1 MRAVVI
7 DQFGPSS
14 VMQVRDVERPAI
26 GPDQALVEVHA
37 SSVNPIDWK
46 LRDGQMSSFFKLDFP
61 KILGADFAGIVA
73 EIGSSVSRVEVGDAV
88 IGRSVASTGGAYAE
102 FIAIDAGNL
111 SAKPDSLGF
120 DDAAA
125 IPLAGTTALQCLRD
139 CGQVKPGDR
148 VLVIGGSGG
157 VGIFAVQV
165 AKAMGAHVTSVCS
178 TANLDLVSSLGAD
191 KVIDYTKQD
200 ALETDQPYDVIY
212 DTIGLQKIDDARAVL
227 TAHGIYVTL
236 VPAEG
241 IEFFTRGETER
252 ADKGGYFVMST
263 PSGDDQDVLVEWVR
277 QGKLRPVID
286 SVFTLDQTDQA
297 HARSET
303 LRAKGKIIIKVK

>member
-1 MRAVVI
+1 MKAVVI

-14 VMQVRDVERPAI
+14 VLQVRDVKRPTI
-26 GPDQALVEVHA
+26 GPNQALVEVHA

-46 LRDGQMSSFFKLDFP
+46 LRDGQMRSFFKLDFP
-61 KILGADFAGIVA
+61 KILGADIAGIVA
-73 EIGSSVSRVEVGDAV
+73 EIGESVSRFKVGDAV
-88 IGRSVASTGGAYAE
+88 MGHSMASTGGAYAE
-102 FIAIDAGNL
+102 FIALDASNL
-111 SAKPDSLGF
+111 SSKPKSLSF
-120 DDAAA
+120 DEAAA

-157 VGIFAVQV
+157 VGTFAVQI

-178 TANLDLVSSLGAD
+178 TANVDLVSSLGAD
-191 KVIDYTKQD
+191 KVIDYTTQD
-200 ALETDQPYDVIY
+200 ALETDQFYDVIY

-227 TAHGIYVTL
+227 SDHGVYVTL
-236 VPAEG
+236 VPGEG
-241 IEFFTRGETER
+241 IAFFTPGETER
-252 ADKGGYFVMST
+252 ADQGGYFLMCT
-263 PSGDDQDVLVEWVR
+263 PSGKDQDVLGEWVE

-286 SVFTLDQTDQA
+286 SVYTLDQIDQA